1 MNCTET
7 ALSYLHA
14 GLCPLPVKLDTKRPA
29 LQRWKPFQQCR
40 PNESQ
45 IQAWFADCEGICL
58 VMGAVAGHQE
68 ALDFDN
74 AGEMYQPWRDA
85 IEARAPGLLAK
96 LVVERTPSNGRH
108 VCYRT
113 ECDVPGSTKL
123 AERVIPVPSAEKVTI
138 NGKSYTPRKAGDQ
151 HEVTLTLIE
160 TRGEKSI
167 IVCAPTP
174 GYVLEQGAFE
184 NLPVITTAEREILI
198 ETACLLNERIPTPK
212 AIPAAANAIEGRPG
226 DDFNQRGDVRE
237 LLAKHGWTLVRQGK
251 NEYWRRP
258 GKDDGWSATLKNG
271 VFFVFT
277 TSAAPFEGNTA
288 YSPFSVYTLLEHN
301 GNFGQAATALR
312 SQGYGSTETPVNL
325 THLMPESLP
334 EEAPPSGPEDP
345 GPFPAELLENLPD
358 IVKRAFDYYQS
369 YAFETQPVLFLGSLV
384 AATGTILGH
393 KVRDVSGLRTNVYT
407 VGITGSGGGKEATRE
422 VIRRIFDAAGLTE
435 MCGPEDFASDTGL
448 IGAVEVQNPILF
460 QLDEFGRLMQSINV
474 SSNRNPHLYNVASV
488 LLKLYGKAG
497 SIYRSKA
504 YADTERNK
512 TIVQP
517 HVCVYGTTVST
528 NFWQAMDLDYLEGG
542 FLPRLILFE
551 SRRDPSL
558 GGATESDP
566 PVEVV
571 EYFRQWA
578 NFNPAFGNL
587 SKEFPQ
593 PRVVTWTDAGKA
605 ILDALH
611 ERQKQECKKHDE
623 LGVLWS
629 RARENAGK
637 LALIHACW
645 RQPGQPAIDEADA
658 RWASDVVS
666 YSIRHSV
673 YQAFM
678 CMSEGTF
685 HERCQRIARV
695 LEKAGGDEVS
705 RSELTRAT
713 RNMTPRERDE
723 ALQTLIEQGW
733 VKVRTITTAGRPANY
748 YRRVRRIA

>member
-1 MNCTET
+1 VNCVET
-7 ALSYLHA
+7 AMSYLRA
-14 GLCPLPVKLDTKRPA
+14 GLCPLPVRLDTKRPMMR
-29 LQRWKPFQQCR
+29 RWKPFQEHL
-40 PNESQ
+40 PNEQQ
-45 IQAWFADCEGICL
+45 IQAFFAECEGVCL
-58 VMGAVAGHQE
+58 VTGRATGE
-68 ALDFDN
+68 EGLDFDN
-74 AGEMYQPWRDA
+74 AGEMYQPWFDA

-96 LVVERTPSNGRH
+96 LVIERSRGGGRH
-108 VCYRT
+108 VYYRT
-113 ECDVPGSTKL
+113 PGTTFKSKKL
-123 AERVIPVPSAEKVTI
+123 ATRVVPAPSKEKVI
-138 NGKSYTPRKAGDQ
+138 VNGKTYEPKKVGD
-151 HEVTLTLIE
+151 HYEFTITLIE

-174 GYVLEQGAFE
+174 GYVLEQGSFE
-184 NLPVITTAEREILI
+184 NIPVITLEEREILI
-198 ETACLLNERIPTPK
+198 ETACLFNEHIPTPK
-212 AIPAAANAIEGRPG
+212 AVPAVANAVEGRPG
-226 DDFNQRGDVRE
+226 DDFNQRGDVRD
-237 LLAKHGWTLVRQGK
+237 LLVKHGWTLVRQSE

-258 GKDDGWSATLKNG
+258 GKDEGWSATLKNG
-271 VFFVFT
+271 VFYVFT
-277 TSAAPFEGNTA
+277 TSAEPFEGHTA

-301 GNFGQAATALR
+301 GNYGQAAAALR
-312 SQGYGSTETPVNL
+312 SQGYGSTEAPVNL
-325 THLMPESLP
+325 SHLMPEPTP
-334 EEAPPSGPEDP
+334 EEAPPSRPEDP
-345 GPFPAELLENLPD
+345 GPFPPELLENLPD
-358 IVKRAFDYYQS
+358 IVKRAFDYYKG
-369 YAFETQPVLFLGSLV
+369 YAFETQPVLFLGSLI
-384 AATGTILGH
+384 AATGTVLGH

-517 HVCVYGTTVST
+517 HVCVYGTTVNS
-528 NFWQAMDLDYLEGG
+528 NFWRAMDLDYLEGG
-542 FLPRLILFE
+542 FLPRLVLFE
-551 SRRDPSL
+551 SQNDPMP
-558 GGATESDP
+558 GGATEGDP
-566 PVEVV
+566 PIEVV

-578 NFNPAFGNL
+578 NFNPAVGNL
-587 SKEFPQ
+587 TNEFPQ
-593 PRVVTWTDAGKA
+593 PRVVQWTDAGKA
-605 ILDALH
+605 LLDALH
-611 ERQKQECKKHDE
+611 ERQRRECKEHDE

-645 RQPGQPAIDEADA
+645 RQSGQPEIDAPDVQ
-658 RWASDVVS
+658 WATSVITH
-666 YSIRHSV
+666 SIQHAM

-678 CMSEGTF
+678 CMSEGPF
-685 HERCQRIARV
+685 HERCQRIMR
-695 LEKAGGDEVS
+695 LMEKAGDQEVS
-705 RSELTRAT
+705 RSDLTRGT

-733 VKVRTITTAGRPANY
+733 LQVRTEGTAGRSGCY
-748 YRRVRRIA
+748 YRKRS